1 MAGHDVIAQLATD
14 QVIAITLYGEARSEP
29 VEGRIAVA
37 SVVMNRVKAKRFG
50 HDARAVCLAP
60 MQFACWQPKDGQRN
74 YEEVLSVA
82 RSVVNGAEAGPILR
96 ECAWI
101 ALGVLSG
108 DLLDRVNGS
117 THYVTADL
125 FRIAPPAWAKG
136 KTPSVRVASQ
146 LFFAGIS

>member
-1 MAGHDVIAQLATD
+1 MTDADVIAQLATD
-14 QVIAITLYGEARSEP
+14 QVLAVTLYGEARSEP

-37 SVVMNRVKAKRFG
+37 SVVMNRVKAGRFG

-60 MQFACWQPKDGQRN
+60 MQFSCWQPKGGQKN
-74 YEEVLSVA
+74 YEEVMAVV
-82 RSVVNGAEAGPILR
+82 RSAVNGAVIGPIMR

-101 ALGVLSG
+101 ALGALSG

-136 KTPSVRVASQ
+136 KTPVVRVGSH

>member
-1 MAGHDVIAQLATD
+1 MTDADLLAQLATD
-14 QVIAITLYGEARSEP
+14 QVLAITLYGEARGEA

-60 MQFACWQPKDGQRN
+60 LQFSCWQPKGGQEN
-74 YEEVLSVA
+74 YDDVMAIA
-82 RSVVNGAEAGPILR
+82 RATANGTAPGPILR

-101 ALGVLSG
+101 ALGALSG
-108 DLLDRVNGS
+108 DIRDRVNGS
-117 THYVTADL
+117 THYLTADL

-136 KTPSVRVASQ
+136 KTPAVRVGSQ
-146 LFFAGIS
+146 LFFAGIA